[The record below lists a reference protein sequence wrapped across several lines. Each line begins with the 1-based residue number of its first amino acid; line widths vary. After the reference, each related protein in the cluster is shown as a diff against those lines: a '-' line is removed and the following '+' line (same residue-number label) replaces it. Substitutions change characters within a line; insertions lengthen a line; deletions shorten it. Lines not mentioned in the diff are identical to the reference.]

1 MNSRRKPYEGG
12 FTLVELMM
20 SIFVSSIV
28 LLASGS
34 IMSLITGQWERGMD
48 RIELAAE
55 TALTFERI
63 VREIRSSHVD
73 SVSVSANGDTLKI
86 GEGIRFYRT
95 GTNDIMGENSGGA
108 DMAYLEGMATDF
120 TAVKPYINAAG
131 DTLANMV
138 KVILILQKGA
148 LHDTTSMM
156 ALPRES

>member
-34 IMSLITGQWERGMD
+34 IMALITGQWERGMD
-48 RIELAAE
+48 RVELAAE
-55 TALTFERI
+55 TALTIERI
-63 VREIRSSHVD
+63 VREIRSSHAD

-86 GEGIRFYRT
+86 GGGIRFYRT
-95 GTNDIMGENSGGA
+95 STNDIMGENSGGA
-108 DMAYLEGMATDF
+108 DMVYLEGMATGF
-120 TAVKPYINAAG
+120 TAIKPYINAAG

-138 KVILILQKGA
+138 KVILILQKDTI
-148 LHDTTSMM
+148 HDTTSMM
-156 ALPRES
+156 AIPRPS